1 MFWTLLLVARTN
13 SCEILTNSSLLCTN
27 LSDFH
32 LTSSNYIEH
41 IGIHCNGSLP
51 AFAFENFVH
60 LISIELLD
68 CELSEIPWQSL
79 YVNGKTLSVDLRSCP
94 LDCSCTNEWLI
105 SSQHYSTYACSFSHC
120 VRGTIMT
127 EPYIE
132 CVPGDTITID
142 VNISAN
148 YFSWHMSSAQNNVTE
163 NLSKKHVQLVIYAV
177 TEKQLGTISVVCWH
191 CDHPL
196 MTTIELR
203 VRAPLRARL
212 EDRGDSHLIVVSGWP
227 INPINLTIEW
237 SGETETRN
245 LSDEKTVTFFNNLV
259 VRPDTGQS
267 LFYRRVFSVFALAC
281 STCPRSKCFSR
292 TPHGFPPPFLP
303 SRSRVLLSKTPN
315 WDCKP
320 DRSFFKRALF
330 GQLALALPGELGFEL
345 ECVMSGSCLKKQSR
359 ITASLRPSG
368 CSLSSG
374 LRQFSRWH
382 QQITSVFPLPVTLPI
397 NIILLFLQQLLCKSL
412 HLRCL

>member
-1 MFWTLLLVARTN
+1 MA
-13 SCEILTNSSLLCTN
+13 
-27 LSDFH
+27 
-32 LTSSNYIEH
+32 
-41 IGIHCNGSLP
+41 
-51 AFAFENFVH
+51 
-60 LISIELLD
+60 
-68 CELSEIPWQSL
+68 
-79 YVNGKTLSVDLRSCP
+79 
-94 LDCSCTNEWLI
+94 
-105 SSQHYSTYACSFSHC
+105 
-120 VRGTIMT
+120 

-142 VNISAN
+142 VNISAPTTELFAHRN

-163 NLSKKHVQLVIYAV
+163 HLSKKHIQLVIYAV

-281 STCPRSKCFSR
+281 STCPVDHPAGNYSLYICSTYNCYRLHNYIQHVGNHTKLWTESFTEWPSLTPVALFFLLMPIFTMLLLRARVMRSCRAKIDLMRKRAVRERIESR
-292 TPHGFPPPFLP
+292 RTSRVTEETLLRLEERSSLTSSDYSGQIIPFIELGTIRIHECIGKGAFGEVYCGSWDKTGDRSVAIKSMKADEDVEKEALVLSRLEHSNIVRLYGMTRDGPCLLLVFEHMNLGDLRSYLRARAPASSSYSQFPPALIEDEL
-303 SRSRVLLSKTPN
+303 RSIV
-315 WDCKP
+315 
-320 DRSFFKRALF
+320 
-330 GQLALALPGELGFEL
+330 
-345 ECVMSGSCLKKQSR
+345 
-359 ITASLRPSG
+359 
-368 CSLSSG
+368 
-374 LRQFSRWH
+374 RQ
-382 QQITSVFPLPVTLPI
+382 V
-397 NIILLFLQQLLCKSL
+397 
-412 HLRCL
+412 